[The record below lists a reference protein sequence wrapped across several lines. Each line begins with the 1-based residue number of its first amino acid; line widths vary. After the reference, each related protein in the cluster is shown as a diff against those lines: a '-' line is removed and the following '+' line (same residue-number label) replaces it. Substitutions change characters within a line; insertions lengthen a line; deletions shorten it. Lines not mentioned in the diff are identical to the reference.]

1 MSDKIIRTML
11 NGIHALMGCAAAVFF
26 LSIPGCESPDKR
38 TCYLEKTPPEVKRL
52 LDGDS
57 GYIYLDVRTV
67 GEFAA
72 GHVPGAWNIPVF
84 VRGEALGGLTT
95 NDRFLRVVKAN
106 LPSDARLVV
115 GCRSGGRSA
124 MAVQLMRQAGFTHLI
139 NMAGGFAGARNE
151 AGGVA
156 VLGWSMLKYPTEHG
170 DGGNRGYAILRARA
184 DEPGAMSKP

>member
-1 MSDKIIRTML
+1 MPR
-11 NGIHALMGCAAAVFF
+11 GIHAFLGCAVAVSC
-26 LSIPGCESPDKR
+26 LSMPGCESPDKR
-38 TCYLEKTPPEVKRL
+38 TCYRESTSPEVKRL
-52 LDGDS
+52 LDSDS

-67 GEFAA
+67 EEFAA
-72 GHVPGAWNIPVF
+72 GHVPGAWNIPVL
-84 VRGEALGGLTT
+84 VRDDASNGWTT
-95 NDRFLRVVKAN
+95 NDRFLPVVKAN
-106 LPSDARLVV
+106 LSSDDRLVV

-156 VLGWSMLKYPTEHG
+156 VLGWSMLKYPTECG
-170 DGGNRGYAILRARA
+170 NGGNRGYAILRARA